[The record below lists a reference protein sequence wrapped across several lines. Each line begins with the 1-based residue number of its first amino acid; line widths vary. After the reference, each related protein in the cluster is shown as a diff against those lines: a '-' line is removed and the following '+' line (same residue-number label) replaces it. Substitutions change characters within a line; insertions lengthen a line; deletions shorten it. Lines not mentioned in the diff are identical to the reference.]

1 MLRTRMYK
9 CPLRKTSV
17 FYNILIVLTL
27 RGGSNVSPGLIPMMY
42 ISYILHMCN
51 LEKNENDALSM
62 QVIRGTEQVD
72 LVYENINLSH
82 MIFLDIYCM
91 V

>member
-1 MLRTRMYK
+1 MYK

-27 RGGSNVSPGLIPMMY
+27 RGGTNVSPGLIPRMY

-51 LEKNENDALSM
+51 LDKNENGALSV
-62 QVIRGTEQVD
+62 QAIRGPDKVD

-82 MIFLDIYCM
+82 MIVLDIYCM